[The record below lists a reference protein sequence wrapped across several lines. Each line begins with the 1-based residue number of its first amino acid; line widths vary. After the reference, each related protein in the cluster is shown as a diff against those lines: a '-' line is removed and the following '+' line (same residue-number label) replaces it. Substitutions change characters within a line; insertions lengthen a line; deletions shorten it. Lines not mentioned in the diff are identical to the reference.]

1 MAVMLAFPMRILFV
15 CLLALGLQ
23 AQPPVFL
30 DQLPT
35 AARDEALDIIKKAD
49 FAFETRT
56 QPKRVRLATM
66 EKLFDHPRLG
76 AAMWRHCQ
84 FVPGFYAF
92 IHPDGSWSIDDVRG
106 LKGTLRLVYQRP
118 GQRVY
123 LVRGMAEKG
132 RLKTPFS
139 VGARM
144 LTSYRYWE
152 GKNGFESHLQ
162 TWTALDS
169 AILGG
174 VAQLFRSYIR
184 GRQDEF
190 IAYIN
195 GNVATF
201 GEFAELNPRDF
212 HAPLKRDGDPVA
224 LHEFEALFLKR

>member
-1 MAVMLAFPMRILFV
+1 MRALFLV
-15 CLLALGLQ
+15 LLASILQ
-23 AQPPVFL
+23 AETPAFL
-30 DQLPT
+30 DQIPP
-35 AARDEALDIIKKAD
+35 AAQAEGQDIIKRAD
-49 FAFETRT
+49 FVFETRT
-56 QPKRVRLATM
+56 QPKHVRLATM
-66 EKLFDHPRLG
+66 EKLFDHPILG
-76 AAMWRHCQ
+76 AAMWRHCR

-92 IHPDGSWSIDDVRG
+92 VHPDGAWSIDDTRG

-118 GQRVY
+118 GHRVY
-123 LVRGMAEKG
+123 LVVGRAEKG

-169 AILGG
+169 AVLGV
-174 VAQLFRSYIR
+174 VARPFRPYIR

-201 GEFAELNPRDF
+201 GEFAELSPRDF
-212 HAPLKRDGDPVA
+212 RGPLRRDGDRVA
-224 LHEFEALFLKR
+224 LREFEVLFPDK

>member
-1 MAVMLAFPMRILFV
+1 MRAPLFV
-15 CLLALGLQ
+15 LLAMALQ
-23 AQPPVFL
+23 AQTPAFIDQFPP
-30 DQLPT
+30 
-35 AARDEALDIIKKAD
+35 AAREEALDILKRAD
-49 FAFETRT
+49 FVFETRT
-56 QPKRVRLATM
+56 EPKHVRLSTM

-92 IHPDGSWSIDDVRG
+92 VHPDESWSIDDTRG

-118 GQRVY
+118 GHRVY
-123 LVRGMAEKG
+123 LVDGIAEKG

-162 TWTALDS
+162 TWTALNS
-169 AILGG
+169 AVLGV
-174 VAQLFRSYIR
+174 VARPFRGYIK
-184 GRQDEF
+184 GRQDQF

-201 GEFAELNPRDF
+201 GEFADLSPGNF
-212 HAPLKRDGDPVA
+212 YGPLKRDGDVVA
-224 LHEFEALFLKR
+224 LREFEALFLGR

>member
-1 MAVMLAFPMRILFV
+1 MRTL
-15 CLLALGLQ
+15 CLTFLALSLQ
-23 AQPPVFL
+23 AQSPAFL
-30 DQLPT
+30 DQLPPS
-35 AARDEALDIIKKAD
+35 AQIEAMDIVKRVD
-49 FAFETRT
+49 FVFETRT
-56 QPKRVRLATM
+56 QPKHVRLATM
-66 EKLFDHPRLG
+66 EKLFDHPILG

-92 IHPDGSWSIDDVRG
+92 ILPDGSWSIDDTKG
-106 LKGTLRLVYQRP
+106 LKGTLRLIYKRP
-118 GQRVY
+118 GHRVY
-123 LVRGMAEKG
+123 LVKGRAEVG
-132 RLKTPFS
+132 RLKVPFP

-169 AILGG
+169 AVLGVLARTARG
-174 VAQLFRSYIR
+174 YIK

-201 GEFAELNPRDF
+201 GEFADLSPGDF
-212 HAPLKRDGDPVA
+212 YGPLKRDGDLVA
-224 LHEFEALFLKR
+224 LREFETIFMGK